1 MKIIDMLRFKPTQLL
16 IHLPIKVDIM
26 TIQRRH

>member
-1 MKIIDMLRFKPTQLL
+1 MKIINMLRFKPTQLL

>member
-16 IHLPIKVDIM
+16 IHLPIKNDIM
-26 TIQRRH
+26 TIQRRY